1 MLIALIVFIVLLVFG
16 INMDELR
23 WRHVGLCLLL
33 AASALVMIVVFQWQF
48 IIFSSVLAVMD
59 VVLVLVIF
67 KGDIRIR

>member
-16 INMDELR
+16 INMGELR
-23 WRHVGLCLLL
+23 LSHAGLCLLFAAVAL
-33 AASALVMIVVFQWQF
+33 ATIVAFQWPF
-48 IIFSSVLAVMD
+48 VIFSSVLAVMD